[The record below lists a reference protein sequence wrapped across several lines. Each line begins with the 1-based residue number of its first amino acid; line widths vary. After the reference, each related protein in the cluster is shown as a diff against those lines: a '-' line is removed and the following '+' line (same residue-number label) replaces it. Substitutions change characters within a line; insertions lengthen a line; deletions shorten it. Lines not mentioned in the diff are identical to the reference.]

1 MNLKRLLVLLL
12 PLAFPVQGALAGPK
26 VSVQAAPGVNFGAY
40 QNYTWVNLG
49 RTPTANPVM
58 YQSMVGDLDAAL
70 ASKGYTKADPA
81 DMSLVLTIGA
91 REKTDIDSWGRFG
104 LQTSVYQYT
113 LGQLSVDA
121 FDTKTQQALWHGQA
135 TGTVDP
141 DKPNPAKVRAAI
153 DKLMQQFP
161 ARVPT
166 AASAPQP
173 PR

>member
-1 MNLKRLLVLLL
+1 MKIRRFLILLL

-26 VSVQAAPGVNFGAY
+26 VSAQAAPGVNFGAY
-40 QNYTWVNLG
+40 QNYAWVNLG
-49 RTPTANPVM
+49 QTAVANPVM

-70 ASKGYTKADPA
+70 ASKAYTRAEPA
-81 DMSLVLTIGA
+81 DISLVLTIGA
-91 REKTDIDSWGRFG
+91 REKTDIESWGRFG

-113 LGQLSVDA
+113 VGQLSLDA

-135 TGTVDP
+135 TGTIDP

-161 ARVPT
+161 ARVP
-166 AASAPQP
+166 AAAMTPQP
-173 PR
+173 SR